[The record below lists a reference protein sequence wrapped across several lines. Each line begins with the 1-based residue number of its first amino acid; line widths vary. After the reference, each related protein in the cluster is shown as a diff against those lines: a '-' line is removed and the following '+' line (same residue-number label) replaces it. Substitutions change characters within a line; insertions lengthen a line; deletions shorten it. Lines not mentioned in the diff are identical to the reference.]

1 MTARPSPAPATP
13 SLPTASVPSARRLR
27 QALRRARRR
36 SGAAK
41 PLGETLQDVYVTLF
55 ALAMLVA
62 VAGPSAARVLRDV
75 EGRAATT
82 ALAASLVTAT
92 LLAAA
97 GAALGALL
105 LVGPVVRDPA
115 DATWLLASPVR
126 RRGLLAPPALLL
138 VIAGAVAGVVV
149 ALAASVLVPRSSVL
163 TWCLAG
169 AAGGVVVVAL
179 AVVAQP
185 RQRVRAVVRR
195 CSTVLT
201 AASLVVLVVG
211 LAAGDRAPVTFPHGY
226 GWLAGTGAVA
236 LVLLALVPAS
246 LDRLRRQEL
255 TAGAGLA
262 LGLRATVTALDGS
275 FVAETLRARRLLERG
290 LVRRRRLAARGWS
303 ALLVA
308 DARRV
313 QRSWRSLA
321 VPLALVPV
329 AWMAARLYGDLAA
342 VVAVVVVAWSA
353 AGATAAGLRT
363 VARSRGIARALPFT
377 DLDLRA
383 AYSVAPTATAL
394 LAGLVTAAVCGQPL
408 WFAVPAA
415 SCALAG
421 VLRTSAGRR
430 PVKWEL
436 QAASPMGAMP
446 VGAVMSYLV
455 GIDVVAVTAVPL
467 LLRLDPM
474 LCLAVPLAAVLVLLR
489 QRRRDD

>member
-1 MTARPSPAPATP
+1 VSD
-13 SLPTASVPSARRLR
+13 VPSARRLR
-27 QALRRARRR
+27 QALRRARKR

-55 ALAMLVA
+55 ALVMLV
-62 VAGPSAARVLRDV
+62 VLAGPSAARVLRDV
-75 EGRAATT
+75 EGRAAGTT
-82 ALAASLVTAT
+82 LAAALVAAT

-126 RRGLLAPPALLL
+126 RRGLLAPAALLL
-138 VIAGAVAGVVV
+138 LAAGAVGGVVV
-149 ALAASVLVPRSSVL
+149 TLAASVLVPRSSVS
-163 TWCLAG
+163 TRCAAG
-169 AAGGVVVVAL
+169 VAGGVLTVAL
-179 AVVAQP
+179 AVVVQP
-185 RQRVRAVVRR
+185 RPRARAVVRR
-195 CSTVLT
+195 CSVLLT
-201 AASLVVLVVG
+201 AAALLLLVVG
-211 LAAGDRAPVTFPHGY
+211 LAAGDHVTVTLPHGY
-226 GWLAGTGAVA
+226 GWLVGTGVA
-236 LVLLALVPAS
+236 ALALLVLLPAA

-290 LVRRRRLAARGWS
+290 LVRRRPLAARGWS
-303 ALLVA
+303 ALIVA
-308 DARRV
+308 DVRRA

-329 AWMAARLYGDLAA
+329 AWMVARLYGDVAAVAA
-342 VVAVVVVAWSA
+342 VVLVAWAA
-353 AGATAAGLRT
+353 AGATCAGLRT

-377 DLDLRA
+377 DVDLRT
-383 AYSVAPTATAL
+383 AYSAVPVLSALVAAL
-394 LAGLVTAAVCGQPL
+394 VAAAVCGQPL

-415 SCALAG
+415 TCGLAG

-446 VGAVMSYLV
+446 VGAVMSYVV
-455 GIDVVAVTAVPL
+455 GIDVVVVTAVPL
-467 LLRLDPM
+467 LLGLDPV
-474 LCLAVPLAAVLVLLR
+474 LCLAVPLAAVLLLLR

>member
-1 MTARPSPAPATP
+1 MTTTTVSAA
-13 SLPTASVPSARRLR
+13 PSARSLR

-41 PLGETLQDVYVTLF
+41 PLGETLQDVYVTVF
-55 ALAMLVA
+55 GLAMLV
-62 VAGPSAARVLRDV
+62 VIAGPSASRVLRDV
-75 EGRAATT
+75 EGRAAGTP
-82 ALAASLVTAT
+82 LAAALVGAT

-138 VIAGAVAGVVV
+138 LVVGAVGGLVVS
-149 ALAASVLVPRSSVL
+149 LAASVLVPHASL
-163 TWCLAG
+163 LAWCLAG
-169 AAGGVVVVAL
+169 AAGGLLTVAI

-185 RQRVRAVVRR
+185 RPRLRTAVRR
-195 CSTVLT
+195 GSTLLT
-201 AASLVVLVVG
+201 AAALVVLVVG
-211 LAAGDRAPVTFPHGY
+211 LVVGDRVTVTLPSGH
-226 GWLAGTGAVA
+226 GWL
-236 LVLLALVPAS
+236 LVLAVVTLAALAFVPAS
-246 LDRLRRQEL
+246 LDHLRRQEL

-275 FVAETLRARRLLERG
+275 FVAETLRARRLLVRG
-290 LVRRRRLAARGWS
+290 LVHRRPLAARGWL
-303 ALLVA
+303 ALVVA

-313 QRSWRSLA
+313 SRSWRALA

-329 AWMAARLYGDLAA
+329 AWMVARLYGDVAA
-342 VVAVVVVAWSA
+342 TAAIVLVAW
-353 AGATAAGLRT
+353 AGAGSSCAGLRT
-363 VARSRGIARALPFT
+363 VARSRGVARALPFA
-377 DLDLRA
+377 DVDLRA
-383 AYSVAPTATAL
+383 AHSVVPVVVAGVVSL
-394 LAGLVTAAVCGQPL
+394 LGAAVCGQPW
-408 WFAVPAA
+408 WFAAPAA
-415 SCALAG
+415 LSGLAG

-446 VGAVMSYLV
+446 VGAVMSYVV

-467 LLRLDPM
+467 LIRLDPM
-474 LCLAVPLAAVLVLLR
+474 LCVAVPLVAVLILVR
-489 QRRRDD
+489 QRRRED